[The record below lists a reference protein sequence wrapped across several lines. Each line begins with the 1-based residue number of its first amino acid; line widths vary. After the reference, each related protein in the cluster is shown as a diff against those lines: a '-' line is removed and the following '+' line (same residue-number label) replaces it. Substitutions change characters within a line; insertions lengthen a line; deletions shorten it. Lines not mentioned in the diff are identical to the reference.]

1 MERRFDA
8 LLAPPVLASLALLL
22 ANDFALKPAYHN
34 ALTGKLSDVAGLFV
48 FVVFWCAV
56 FPRARTAV
64 AVLTAIGFVFWKSPA
79 AQPLIDAWNALGLL
93 PVRRVVD
100 ATDLAA
106 LLVVPSAWAYRPRPA
121 HPTRL
126 RRLLAPVA
134 AAACIFAFGATST
147 LAHVVPIP
155 ETTYTLELSRGE
167 VLRRIYDLRLSFRD
181 EEAPP
186 PQSAAG
192 PDSISVLLPPDGPG
206 DTLHA
211 WGALSVRAA
220 VADRPGGGSTLAL
233 VSAAS
238 HDRGMLQPDR
248 VRARFERQVVERLRR
263 NEPNRVHVAPYVAGT
278 QSDIGPAI
286 VAPRSLAESRA
297 QVTIS
302 LRLPAYVAL
311 VEITPDDEW
320 RLLYPA
326 RPEDER
332 RLPAGTHTL
341 ATACAAEPAA
351 APLPPTRAIPPCALA
366 RPVTPREV
374 ATVTRTPTKGC
385 HTGEVRVAPGSLAL
399 IATDVP
405 LPRAAVQAQVEG
417 YCGYTYFFDPGF
429 SPLVK
434 AVRAAGGRRWAA
446 VEVYL
451 RR

>member
-22 ANDFALKPAYHN
+22 ANDFVLKPAYHD
-34 ALTGKLSDVAGLFV
+34 AVTGKLSDVAGLFV

-56 FPRARTAV
+56 FPRARTVV
-64 AVLTAIGFVFWKSPA
+64 AALTALGFIVWKSPA
-79 AQPLIDAWNALGLL
+79 AQPLIDGWNALGLL

-106 LLVVPSAWAYRPRPA
+106 LLAVPAAWAYRPRPMT
-121 HPTRL
+121 PTHL
-126 RRLLAPVA
+126 RRLLAPGVG
-134 AAACIFAFGATST
+134 AACIFAFGATST
-147 LAHVVPIP
+147 IAHMVPLP
-155 ETTYTLELSRGE
+155 ETAYPLELSRGE
-167 VLRRIYDLRLSFRD
+167 VLRRMYDLRLSFRD
-181 EEAPP
+181 ETVPP
-186 PQSAAG
+186 GQRAAG
-192 PDSISVLLPPDGPG
+192 PDSVNVVLPPEPRG
-206 DTLHA
+206 DTLNV
-211 WGALSVRAA
+211 WGALTVTAT
-220 VADRPGGGSTLAL
+220 VADRPGGGSILAL

-238 HDRGMLQPDR
+238 HDRRATDPER
-248 VRARFERQVVERLRR
+248 VRARFERQVVERIRR

-278 QSDIGPAI
+278 QRDISPAI
-286 VAPRSLAESRA
+286 LAPRSLTESRA

-311 VEITPDDEW
+311 VEIAPDDQW
-320 RLLYPA
+320 RLLYPT

-341 ATACAAEPAA
+341 RTACAGEPAT
-351 APLPPTRAIPPCALA
+351 APLPPGRAIPPCGLA
-366 RPVTPREV
+366 RPVTPLEA
-374 ATVTRTPTKGC
+374 ATVTRTLTGGC
-385 HTGEVRVAPGSLAL
+385 HTGEVRVAPASLAL

-405 LPRAAVQAQVEG
+405 LPRATVQTHVQG
-417 YCGYTYFFDPGF
+417 YCGYTYFFDPGS

-434 AVRAAGGRRWAA
+434 AVRAARGRRWAA